1 MAIVATKIYV
11 KHREIFDDR
20 MKRFFSERPPRD
32 DLVTLKAT
40 VTPQDAMKINEHRG
54 ACMILAGAGMCNAGH
69 KY

>member
-20 MKRFFSERPPRD
+20 MKRFLSERPPRD

-40 VTPQDAMKINEHRG
+40 VTPQDAMKINEHKG
-54 ACMILAGAGMCNAGH
+54 LA
-69 KY
+69 